1 MRKLIIFIGIVT
13 LAACSKDLTGLN
25 DDPKNP
31 TDVPS
36 YTLFSNAQKNL
47 ANVMT
52 TPSVN
57 INIFRLLSQQWAQT
71 TYTDESRYDLG
82 TRNIPQTFWNT
93 IYRDVLADLQEAKKL
108 VIADAGYSDE
118 KERRNELAIADV
130 MQVYAFSVLVATFGD
145 VPYSRSLDY
154 TVGAPEYDKQA
165 DIVSD
170 LILRLD
176 SSIAAMDVS
185 VASYD
190 DADIVY
196 GGEVEDWKRFA
207 NTLKLKL
214 GILLA
219 DVDAAK
225 AKSTIE
231 SAWAGAFTENSH
243 NATFKYLSVPPN
255 TNPVWV
261 ELIQSNRNDFV
272 AANTMVDIM
281 NARSDPRRQYYFSS
295 VDGSNYLGGIYG
307 SGNSYDSYSHASAK
321 ITEPSFEGLF
331 LDYAEVEFILAEA
344 VERGFNVGGT
354 AASHYNK
361 GVTASV
367 TYWGGT
373 DAIAQAYLLQANV
386 AYATAPGNWKA
397 KIGIQQW
404 LAYYNR
410 GFDAWVEWRRLDAP
424 VFNIPDGLKATDIP
438 MRYTYPV
445 TEQNINTVNY
455 DKASVSVG
463 ADEVGIKLFWDRF

>member
-196 GGEVEDWKRFA
+196 GV
-207 NTLKLKL
+207 
-214 GILLA
+214 
-219 DVDAAK
+219 
-225 AKSTIE
+225 KSKT
-231 SAWAGAFTENSH
+231 G
-243 NATFKYLSVPPN
+243 
-255 TNPVWV
+255 
-261 ELIQSNRNDFV
+261 
-272 AANTMVDIM
+272 
-281 NARSDPRRQYYFSS
+281 
-295 VDGSNYLGGIYG
+295 
-307 SGNSYDSYSHASAK
+307 
-321 ITEPSFEGLF
+321 
-331 LDYAEVEFILAEA
+331 
-344 VERGFNVGGT
+344 
-354 AASHYNK
+354 
-361 GVTASV
+361 
-367 TYWGGT
+367 
-373 DAIAQAYLLQANV
+373 
-386 AYATAPGNWKA
+386 
-397 KIGIQQW
+397 
-404 LAYYNR
+404 
-410 GFDAWVEWRRLDAP
+410 
-424 VFNIPDGLKATDIP
+424 
-438 MRYTYPV
+438 
-445 TEQNINTVNY
+445 
-455 DKASVSVG
+455 SVSPTP
-463 ADEVGIKLFWDRF
+463 

>member
-1 MRKLIIFIGIVT
+1 M
-13 LAACSKDLTGLN
+13 
-25 DDPKNP
+25 
-31 TDVPS
+31 
-36 YTLFSNAQKNL
+36 
-47 ANVMT
+47 
-52 TPSVN
+52 
-57 INIFRLLSQQWAQT
+57 
-71 TYTDESRYDLG
+71 
-82 TRNIPQTFWNT
+82 
-93 IYRDVLADLQEAKKL
+93 
-108 VIADAGYSDE
+108 
-118 KERRNELAIADV
+118 
-130 MQVYAFSVLVATFGD
+130 
-145 VPYSRSLDY
+145 
-154 TVGAPEYDKQA
+154 
-165 DIVSD
+165 
-170 LILRLD
+170 
-176 SSIAAMDVS
+176 
-185 VASYD
+185 
-190 DADIVY
+190 
-196 GGEVEDWKRFA
+196 
-207 NTLKLKL
+207 KLKL

-373 DAIAQAYLLQANV
+373 DAIAQHICYRQM
-386 AYATAPGNWKA
+386 
-397 KIGIQQW
+397 
-404 LAYYNR
+404 
-410 GFDAWVEWRRLDAP
+410 WRTPPL
-424 VFNIPDGLKATDIP
+424 
-438 MRYTYPV
+438 PV
-445 TEQNINTVNY
+445 T
-455 DKASVSVG
+455 G
-463 ADEVGIKLFWDRF
+463 KLK